1 MKAVPYVLIVFP
13 ILNYNVS
20 IYIIINVSWIGQR
33 EETSAL
39 FAQVKSI
46 NLVYIAINVGK
57 NKKILF

>member
-13 ILNYNVS
+13 IFNYNVS
-20 IYIIINVSWIGQR
+20 IYITINVYWIGQR

-46 NLVYIAINVGK
+46 NLV
-57 NKKILF
+57 

>member
-1 MKAVPYVLIVFP
+1 MKAAPYVLIVFP
-13 ILNYNVS
+13 IFNYNVS

-39 FAQVKSI
+39 SAQVKSI